1 MSIFDENPDIFESNP
16 IDCLPATSPLFL
28 VAEDVIQQYGVLN
41 RTDVLRFLTL
51 KTIVPKNSFIS
62 DLSYNGIIRY
72 YEVIRNND
80 GRWVVTDCYTLTAW
94 LAEDAELLDSQ
105 SDCITAYEVKNRSD
119 EDDEKKFIES
129 HRHALLPWCP
139 IDLNAVKLRA
149 ERSKAQYDA
158 LLELTKHQKVPQEQ
172 FEQIETLYGYYNL
185 LHKIVND
192 FGHYPYS
199 WKVLSQFSLDVWLH
213 DPELKNLFNNLIQC
227 NRDNFSC
234 L

>member
-1 MSIFDENPDIFESNP
+1 MSIFDENSDILESNP
-16 IDCLPATSPLFL
+16 SDWTTMISPFFR

-51 KTIVPKNSFIS
+51 KTIVPKISFIS
-62 DLSYNGIIRY
+62 DLSYHGIRY
-72 YEVIRNND
+72 YEVFRYND
-80 GRWVVTDCYTLTAW
+80 GRCVVTDWYTLTAY
-94 LAEDAELLDSQ
+94 LAKNAEPLDSQ
-105 SDCITAYEVKNRSD
+105 SDRITAYEVKNRSD

-129 HRHALLPWCP
+129 HRDALLPWCP

-172 FEQIETLYGYYNL
+172 FEQIETLYGYYHL